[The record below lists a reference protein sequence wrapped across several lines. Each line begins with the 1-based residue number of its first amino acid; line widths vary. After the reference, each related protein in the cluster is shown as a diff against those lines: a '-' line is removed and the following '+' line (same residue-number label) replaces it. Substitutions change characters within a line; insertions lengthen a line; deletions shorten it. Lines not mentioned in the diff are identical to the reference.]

1 MGNQVV
7 ALLGGRGMLGMDVA
21 AACAQRG
28 YEVRTYDL
36 PEFDITNQDHLRRA
50 VAAADV
56 IINCAAYT
64 NVDAA
69 QSQSELAHRVN
80 GEAVGRLGDLARE
93 GGKWVLHVS
102 TDFVF
107 DGTLDRPYLES
118 DPPNPISEYG
128 KSKLAGE
135 VLLRE
140 SGCSHCLVR
149 LEWTFGRH
157 GRNFITKLLERART
171 TRTLSVVSDQVGS
184 PTATAEV
191 ARVFCDLL
199 EQRVEGVFHL
209 ASGGYVSRY
218 DMAAFIFNHLGLEI
232 ELQPCRTSDY
242 PAPAARPLNSRFDC
256 RKIEPLLREP
266 IAPWQRPLEHFLR
279 EL

>member
-1 MGNQVV
+1 
-7 ALLGGRGMLGMDVA
+7 MDVA

-36 PEFDITNQDHLRRA
+36 PEFDVTNPDHRRLA
-50 VAAADV
+50 VETADV

-64 NVDAA
+64 NVDGA

-80 GEAVGRLGDLARE
+80 GEAVGRLGLLARE

-107 DGTLDRPYLES
+107 DGSLDRPYVES
-118 DPPNPISEYG
+118 DPPHPINEYG

-149 LEWTFGRH
+149 LEWTYGRH

-171 TRTLSVVSDQVGS
+171 TKALNVVSDQVGS
-184 PTATAEV
+184 PTATTEV
-191 ARVFCDLL
+191 AQAFCDLA
-199 EQRVEGVFHL
+199 EQRAEGLFHF
-209 ASGGYVSRY
+209 ASAGYASRY
-218 DMAAFIFNHLGLEI
+218 DVAAFVFGHLGMEM
-232 ELQPCRTSDY
+232 ELRPCRTSDY

-256 RKIEPLLREP
+256 HKIEPLLPEP

>member
-1 MGNQVV
+1 
-7 ALLGGRGMLGMDVA
+7 MLGMDVA
-21 AACAQRG
+21 AACVRRG
-28 YEVRTYDL
+28 YAVRICDL
-36 PEFDITNQDHLRRA
+36 PEFDVTNPDHLREA
-50 VAAADV
+50 VEAADV

-64 NVDAA
+64 NVDGA

-80 GEAVGRLGDLARE
+80 GEAVGRLGQLARE
-93 GGKWVLHVS
+93 RGKWVLHVS

-107 DGTLDRPYLES
+107 DGSLDRPYVED
-118 DPPNPISEYG
+118 DPPNPINEYG

-135 VLLRE
+135 LLLRQ
-140 SGCSHCLVR
+140 SGCPHCLVR

-171 TRTLSVVSDQVGS
+171 AKTLNVVSDQVGS

-191 ARVFCDLL
+191 AQVFCDLA
-199 EQRVEGVFHL
+199 EQRAEGLFHF
-209 ASGGYVSRY
+209 ASAGYVSRY
-218 DMAAFIFNHLGLEI
+218 EMAAFVLDHLGLEV